1 MLAATEGFIDIVRD
15 LLVQRGIDITCKD
28 KIQQKKNF
36 FKQHFFFFIYG
47 ILK

>member
-28 KIQQKKNF
+28 KIQQKKIFLNNIF
-36 FKQHFFFFIYG
+36 FSLFMEF
-47 ILK
+47 